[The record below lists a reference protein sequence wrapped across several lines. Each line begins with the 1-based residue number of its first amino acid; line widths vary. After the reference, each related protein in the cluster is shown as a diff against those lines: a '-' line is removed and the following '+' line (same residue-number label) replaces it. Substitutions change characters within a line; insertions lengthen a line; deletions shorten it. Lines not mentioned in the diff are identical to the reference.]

1 MKPTTVSDRFL
12 GAVCVVAAC
21 LGAQLWAAS
30 ALAHGVTLKV
40 HHFLPAD
47 SPFHTQFLVPWTQKL
62 EKESGGRL
70 RFQFF
75 PAMQAGGTPAQLYD
89 QARDGVADIVWT
101 AAAYTPERFPAFQVF
116 ELPFLARTSQ
126 GSSRALWEYVQAN
139 DLSRKEFGDVRL
151 LAVHQ
156 HNASQFHMV
165 NKPIASLADLSGVKL
180 RTPTRAASAF
190 LATAGAVAMEMPIT
204 QVPDAL
210 SKGALD
216 GVVTSWVAVP
226 TLKLDALVKYHSTID
241 DASPWLF
248 SITFVLA
255 MHPATYRGLPDDLKQ
270 VIRANS
276 GADPSAWIG
285 KVYDDSTANVRKL
298 AAERGAAINVLPAEE
313 LARWH
318 APAQGV
324 VDAWLAEL
332 DKRGFSGKEL
342 LESARGSLAQFDSG
356 K

>member
-1 MKPTTVSDRFL
+1 MKFSTVSDRIL
-12 GAVCVVAAC
+12 RAACVMAAC
-21 LGAQLWAAS
+21 LGMQLWVAS
-30 ALAHGVTLKV
+30 ALGHGVTLKV

-47 SPFHTQFLVPWTQKL
+47 SPFQTQFLVPWTQKL

-75 PAMQAGGTPAQLYD
+75 PAMQGGGTPAQLYD
-89 QARDGVADIVWT
+89 QARDGGADIVWT
-101 AAAYTPERFPAFQVF
+101 AAAYTPDRFPAFQVF

-139 DLSRKEFGDVRL
+139 DLGRKEFGDVRL

-156 HNASQFHMV
+156 HSASQFHMV
-165 NKPIASLADLSGVKL
+165 SKPIGSLADLSGARL

-190 LATAGAVAMEMPIT
+190 LAAAGATPTEMPIT
-204 QVPDAL
+204 QVPELL

-226 TLKLDALVKYHSTID
+226 TLKLDALVKYHSTIVD
-241 DASPWLF
+241 GSPWLF

-255 MHPATYRGLPDDLKQ
+255 MNPATYRGLPDDLKQ

-276 GADPSAWIG
+276 GAEPSAWVG
-285 KVYDDSTANVRKL
+285 KVYDDSTATVRKL
-298 AAERGAAINVLPAEE
+298 AAERGAAINTLSVEE
-313 LARWH
+313 FARWH
-318 APAQGV
+318 KPAQRV
-324 VDAWLAEL
+324 VDAWIADL
-332 DKRGFSGKEL
+332 DKRGLNGKEL
-342 LESARGSLAQFDSG
+342 LDSARGSLAQFDSG